1 MRESKT
7 HSPQADTLSP
17 RAVGRRLR
25 AWRKASGLEI
35 IDLAN
40 GIGED
45 RNQISQWETGR
56 SRPSV
61 PVMWKMF
68 STFSL
73 PSDYLLF
80 GAIEALPGRLIPLVS
95 AELAELDTLE
105 NTTSKE

>member
-1 MRESKT
+1 
-7 HSPQADTLSP
+7 
-17 RAVGRRLR
+17 
-25 AWRKASGLEI
+25 
-35 IDLAN
+35 
-40 GIGED
+40 
-45 RNQISQWETGR
+45 
-56 SRPSV
+56 
-61 PVMWKMF
+61 MWKMF